1 MQHAPFSFICS
12 PELQGTLALRQAYAC
27 AGELQEGPA
36 GSFGTFLDSS
46 IEPLLQAS
54 ENNSQALHSRQ
65 EISDEGTDRPNAPNI
80 FLLNCM
86 LAIWS
91 PLSLHRSCAQ
101 HVAKIRERIDIQV
114 QPSLTDHQAHDG
126 NGLYANLLQAMNDDE

>member
-1 MQHAPFSFICS
+1 MLLQAQIDIVNSS
-12 PELQGTLALRQAYAC
+12 ELLVWMEFRAVHIC

-46 IEPLLQAS
+46 IEPLLQACES
-54 ENNSQALHSRQ
+54 NSQALRSSGNP
-65 EISDEGTDRPNAPNI
+65 EDVGGRPNAPQI

-91 PLSLHRSCAQ
+91 PLSLHRSCSQ
-101 HVAKIRERIDIQV
+101 HVAQLRQRIDEQV
-114 QPSLTDHQAHDG
+114 QLCVLADVK
-126 NGLYANLLQAMNDDE
+126 LRLI